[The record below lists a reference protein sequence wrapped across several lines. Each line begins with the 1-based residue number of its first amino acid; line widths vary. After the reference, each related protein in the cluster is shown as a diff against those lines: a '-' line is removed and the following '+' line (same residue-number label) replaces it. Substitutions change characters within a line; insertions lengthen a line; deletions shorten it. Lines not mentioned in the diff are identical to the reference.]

1 MGKKKYYEEDDD
13 GEPLS
18 AADLPEPLHA
28 PRTGGLPAFSV
39 GDILALVILLVL
51 SAALLLEGYY
61 SGFKDYSKE
70 IIALFA
76 IVVGFL
82 LGRKT

>member
-1 MGKKKYYEEDDD
+1 MGKKKYYEVDDD

-18 AADLPEPLHA
+18 AADLSEHLHG
-28 PRTGGLPAFSV
+28 PRAGGMPRFSV
-39 GDILALVILLVL
+39 GDILALLILLVL

-61 SGFKDYSKE
+61 SGFKEYSKE

-76 IVVGFL
+76 IVAGFL

>member
-13 GEPLS
+13 GEPLP
-18 AADLPEPLHA
+18 AADLPEALHA
-28 PRTGGLPAFSV
+28 PSKGGPPAFSV

-61 SGFKDYSKE
+61 SGFKEYSKE

>member
-1 MGKKKYYEEDDD
+1 MGKKDKDYEDDD
-13 GEPLS
+13 GASEDWRTEPQS
-18 AADLPEPLHA
+18 SHSKS
-28 PRTGGLPAFSV
+28 RLPAFSV
-39 GDILALVILLVL
+39 GDIISILILGVL

-61 SGFKDYSKE
+61 SGFKSYSTD

-76 IVVGFL
+76 IVAGFL

>member
-1 MGKKKYYEEDDD
+1 MGKKKYYEVDDD

-18 AADLPEPLHA
+18 AADLAEHLHGPSA
-28 PRTGGLPAFSV
+28 GGMPRFSV
-39 GDILALVILLVL
+39 GDILSLLILLVL

-61 SGFKDYSKE
+61 SGFKEYSKE
-70 IIALFA
+70 IIVLFA
-76 IVVGFL
+76 IVAGFL

>member
-18 AADLPEPLHA
+18 GANLAEPLHA
-28 PRTGGLPAFSV
+28 PSKGGLPAFSV
-39 GDILALVILLVL
+39 GDILALLILLVL

-61 SGFKDYSKE
+61 SGFKEYSKE

-82 LGRKT
+82 LGRKS